1 MIINITNTQLSDSN
15 KSLINAVFD
24 ANLDAVLNAVS
35 KTDNEAASNT
45 GVKKDQATDSPPII
59 IFSGDGVFAQ
69 SSTAALL
76 DALLAKR
83 KKLPYEAEAS
93 PSKTM
98 LFAVKADLALRGAC
112 VVNNVS
118 IINYQEFAEL
128 ASRHQQWVTL

>member
-1 MIINITNTQLSDSN
+1 MIINITSTQLSDSN
-15 KSLINAVFD
+15 KALINAVFD
-24 ANLDAVLNAVS
+24 ANLDAVLN
-35 KTDNEAASNT
+35 TDNEAASNT
-45 GVKKDQATDSPPII
+45 DVKKDHATDSPPII

-69 SSTAALL
+69 SSIA
-76 DALLAKR
+76 ALLAKR
-83 KKLPYEAEAS
+83 KALSKKAEAS

-118 IINYQEFAEL
+118 IINYREFAEL

>member
-1 MIINITNTQLSDSN
+1 MIINITSTQLSDSN
-15 KSLINAVFD
+15 KALINAVFD
-24 ANLDAVLNAVS
+24 ANLDAVLI
-35 KTDNEAASNT
+35 TDHEAASNT
-45 GVKKDQATDSPPII
+45 GVKKDQATDSAPII
-59 IFSGDGVFAQ
+59 VFSGDGVFAQ

-76 DALLAKR
+76 AKR
-83 KKLPYEAEAS
+83 KALSNEAEAS

-98 LFAVKADLALRGAC
+98 LFAVKEDLALRGAC